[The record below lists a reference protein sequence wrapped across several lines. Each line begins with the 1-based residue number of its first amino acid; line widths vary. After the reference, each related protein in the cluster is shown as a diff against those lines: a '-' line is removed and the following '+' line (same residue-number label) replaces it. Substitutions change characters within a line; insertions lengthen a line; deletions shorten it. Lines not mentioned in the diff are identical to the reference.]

1 MLKTIIGQASVSGL
15 KSVNQDSVG
24 AYIPDEPTITT
35 KGVVAAISDGISS
48 SSVSQIASESA
59 VKSFIADY
67 YSTSEAWSV
76 KNSGVKILKALNHW
90 LYSQT
95 KNSEHRFDFN
105 RGYVC
110 TFSAVVLKSQTAH
123 LFHCGDSRIYRL
135 CGASLEQLTTDHRHQ
150 VDDETSYL
158 DQALGLKPE
167 LNIDYRAFVV
177 SEGDVLLL
185 ATDGIFDFLSD
196 KEIAREVSEFA
207 LSPQQRAENIIRTAL
222 EAGSDDNLSAQIIA
236 IESLPDAN
244 LNELMN
250 ASVHLVPAPILAPH
264 DHIDGYQIL
273 RELYLSDRSHI
284 FLAKDTETE
293 TCVVLKTSS
302 AESRQNDAHLESF
315 LMEDWIAKKLSN
327 PHLLQPYRTTHKAS
341 CIYTVSEYIE
351 GITLSQWIK
360 DNPSPDVNT
369 VREIIVQVAKGLQAM
384 HRQEM
389 VHQDLRPE
397 NIMIDKSGTAKII
410 DFGATKVAGLSE
422 IVMETAAIMGTAQY
436 TAPEY
441 FIGQVGSNR
450 SDIFSLGVITYQ
462 MLTGKLP
469 YGAQVSRALTVNSQQ
484 KIEYVSAPVLNSAIP
499 DWIDFALKKALK
511 IDPHKRYQE
520 VSEFVFDLTEPN
532 PQAERKKWIPI
543 AERNPILFWQ
553 RISLLLFVVLICS
566 LLY

>member
-1 MLKTIIGQASVSGL
+1 MLNIIIGQASVSGL
-15 KSVNQDSVG
+15 KPVNQDSIG
-24 AYIPDEPTITT
+24 ACIPSEPSLTT
-35 KGVVAAISDGISS
+35 KGVVAAIGDGISS

-59 VKSFIADY
+59 IKSFIADY

-76 KNSGVKILKALNHW
+76 KHSGLKILKAINYW

-95 KNSEHRFDFN
+95 KNSEYRFDFN
-105 RGYVC
+105 TGYVC

-135 CGASLEQLTTDHRHQ
+135 CGKSLEQLTVDHRHK

-167 LNIDYRAFVV
+167 LSIDYRTLSV
-177 SEGDVLLL
+177 SVGDVFVL
-185 ATDGIFDFLSD
+185 ATDGILDFLSD
-196 KEIAREVSEFA
+196 KEIAREVSA
-207 LSPQQRAENIIRTAL
+207 LLLSPQERANNLIRKAL
-222 EAGSDDNLSAQIIA
+222 EAGSDDNLSIQILEIK
-236 IESLPDAN
+236 SLPEAN
-244 LNELMN
+244 LNELM
-250 ASVHLVPAPILAPH
+250 SSSIHLSPAPILTPN
-264 DHIDGYQIL
+264 DQIDGFEIL
-273 RELYLSDRSHI
+273 RELHISERSHV
-284 FLAKDTETE
+284 FLAKDRETQ
-293 TCVVLKTSS
+293 TLVVLKTPS
-302 AESRQNDAHLESF
+302 AESRQDESHLESF

-327 PHLLQPYRTTHKAS
+327 PHLLRMYRPAQKPS
-341 CIYTVSEYIE
+341 SIYTVSEYIE

-360 DNPSPDVNT
+360 DNPSPDVST
-369 VREIIVQVAKGLQAM
+369 VRDIIVQVAKGLQAM

-422 IVMETAAIMGTAQY
+422 IVMEPPSIMGTAQY

-441 FIGQVGSNR
+441 FIGQAGSNR

-469 YGAQVSRALTVNSQQ
+469 YDTQVSRSRNAKSQQ
-484 KIEYVSAPVLNSAIP
+484 KLEYVSAPVLNPAIP
-499 DWIDFALKKALK
+499 NWIDFALKRALQ
-511 IDPHKRYQE
+511 IDPHKRYEE

-532 PQAERKKWIPI
+532 PKSERKEWVPI
-543 AERNPILFWQ
+543 AERNSILFWQ
-553 RISLLLFVVLICS
+553 RVSLLLFVALICS
-566 LLY
+566 ILY